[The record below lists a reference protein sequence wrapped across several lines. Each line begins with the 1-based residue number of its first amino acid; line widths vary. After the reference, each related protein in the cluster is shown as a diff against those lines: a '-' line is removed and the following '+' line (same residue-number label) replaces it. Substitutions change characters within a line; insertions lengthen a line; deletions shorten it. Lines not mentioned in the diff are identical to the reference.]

1 MVGVLPETTG
11 GMMFETSI
19 GGKKEDCDFAIGQS
33 RCQPILLA
41 REFIVSN
48 FIRVYPSR
56 NCLPERWIQS
66 PGAGDAEATEANRPS
81 VLM

>member
-33 RCQPILLA
+33 LCQPILLA
-41 REFIVSN
+41 SEFIVSN
-48 FIRVYPSR
+48 FIPSS
-56 NCLPERWIQS
+56 I
-66 PGAGDAEATEANRPS
+66 G
-81 VLM
+81 

>member
-19 GGKKEDCDFAIGQS
+19 GGKKEDCDFATGQS
-33 RCQPILLA
+33 RCQPILLG

-48 FIRVYPSR
+48 FACVHLTEL
-56 NCLPERWIQS
+56 LP
-66 PGAGDAEATEANRPS
+66 AEQLDPIAMRPPT
-81 VLM
+81 